1 MTQRL
6 RFLAGR
12 FQVDHRPAVSVPP
25 PGEEWLSI
33 VRAPEGLTVVR
44 VAEVGEEAAWAAL
57 YSGDTAHDLDV
68 PGMLA
73 ALLVPLRDAGV
84 SVFVCSTFHAD
95 IVLVP
100 EDQRAEAVAA
110 LRAAGHEVAE

>member
-1 MTQRL
+1 M
-6 RFLAGR
+6 
-12 FQVDHRPAVSVPP
+12 SVPP

-44 VAEVGEEAAWAAL
+44 AAGPGEDQAWVAL

-84 SVFVCSTFHAD
+84 SVFVSSTFHAD
-95 IVLVP
+95 VVLVP
-100 EDQRAEAVAA
+100 EDRRADAVTA
-110 LRAAGHEVAE
+110 LRAAGHEVTE